1 MATYKKRAKKSR
13 STVIQKNI
21 ESTKQVFDSLDE
33 GASKT
38 ETFVNKY
45 QNYII
50 GSILSILVLFSF
62 YFAYD
67 KFVFQ
72 PKTVESNLEIF
83 TAQKYF
89 DMAMSSEESKDSL
102 LNLSL
107 YGADGKY
114 GFLDIIE
121 NYSGTDAAN
130 ISYYSAGMAYY
141 NLKKYAESIEML
153 ENFSSNDAILQSLS
167 YTTIGDAFVQLNQ
180 FDDGLN
186 YYETALSHSDNSY
199 VRPIILLKAGD
210 LSKELNQ
217 FNKAERF
224 FQEIKDDY
232 PKSNEANLIDV
243 RLEQVK

>member
-89 DMAMSSEESKDSL
+89 DMGMSSEESKDSL

-141 NLKKYAESIEML
+141 NLKKYAESIELL
-153 ENFSSNDAILQSLS
+153 ENFSSDDAILQSLS

-180 FDDGLN
+180 FDDALN
-186 YYETALSHSDNSY
+186 YYEK
-199 VRPIILLKAGD
+199 LLTH
-210 LSKELNQ
+210 
-217 FNKAERF
+217 
-224 FQEIKDDY
+224 
-232 PKSNEANLIDV
+232 LI
-243 RLEQVK
+243 